1 MSLDDTTIPP
11 RDPHAH
17 PDSHP
22 RLSRQA
28 AEILAAFK
36 AAPLHRLDCAQ
47 LMTIAQRFGARLYDI
62 RKAGYRIDLVAHD
75 KKTGHTVYELVAP

>member
-11 RDPHAH
+11 RDPNAH

-28 AEILAAFK
+28 AEILTAFK

-47 LMTIAQRFGARLYDI
+47 LMAKAQRFGARLYDL
-62 RKAGYRIDLVAHD
+62 RKAGYRIDLVEHD
-75 KKTGHTVYELVAP
+75 HATGRTVYELKP